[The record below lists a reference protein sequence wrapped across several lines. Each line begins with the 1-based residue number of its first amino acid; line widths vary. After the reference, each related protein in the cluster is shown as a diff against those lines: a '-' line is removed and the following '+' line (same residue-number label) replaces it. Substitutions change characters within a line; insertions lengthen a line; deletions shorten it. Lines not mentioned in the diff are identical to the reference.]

1 MNTIAIMLKLK
12 YNFNL
17 LAVKFIRKNDNKK
30 NNIKNKLIFNVKI
43 TKLKLIFDFNLVL
56 GWAARSKNYQIK
68 RITNNCGLLNKLVN
82 NFKPQQ
88 LMNLVTHT
96 HTNIHYT
103 RTLT

>member
-17 LAVKFIRKNDNKK
+17 LAVKCIRKNDNKK

-82 NFKPQQ
+82 NFKPQ
-88 LMNLVTHT
+88 
-96 HTNIHYT
+96 
-103 RTLT
+103 